1 MMEIKTDEQVG
12 QVVRAFADRVEPRA
26 AFWKELFKVG
36 EEKAR
41 GQKNVHVLSYYGM
54 GGIGKSCLL
63 KKLKEE
69 IRTGM
74 PEDVKERLQIENPA
88 MSFAAEEAPFFAE
101 WKFEAAKDSRTV
113 LGRLKNHLEDT
124 YHIPFPLFDYAHY
137 VYARKMGERPD
148 SPEVKGII
156 GKSSF
161 LSWCMSAI
169 DPIPVVGIASKIL
182 QVADQGAALLREH
195 IKKHSATVYQIESM
209 EVDDLYKTLPMLFAR
224 DLSAYMEESP
234 KPLVIFLD
242 TYEELVNELLPGNP
256 LQNDLW
262 LRDIKTGIIPRVPY
276 VLWVIAGRE
285 KLKWESFFAG
295 WQDGLSQILL
305 GDLSETDS
313 LWYLH
318 HAGILDAALQ
328 KALYRLTGGTPMYL
342 DLCVSQYETLCAMGK
357 VPTAE
362 DFGTDIDSLMENILF
377 YMDNVQKD
385 TVFSLACLS
394 HWDDACILEIMG
406 NTKLP
411 FSPTCYETVKKQTFV
426 LSDGKGSLH
435 MHQTI
440 GEILRQ
446 KCPELI
452 RTQVAQGLLATYKGV
467 AEKEEYFSASYA
479 EAIAR
484 LVQSGILLHAEDA
497 ALRLFYREHLQKEI
511 KAWAEAGMGERA
523 LGALAPLL
531 ARAQKHQKSLLY
543 ADMLCLLAQIKQLSG
558 CFIEAKSIIEESK
571 RLYIELLGADSEEAL
586 SAENIL
592 AIVLFELGEYTEAKK
607 LFEAVLAK
615 RTLLLG
621 ENHPKTIS
629 SMNNLAV
636 VLGELG
642 ENEEAKRL
650 KEQVLEKRTLLL
662 GEDHP
667 DTISAMNNLA
677 LTLGAMGEHE
687 KAKPLQELV
696 LKKRKVIFGEDHRA
710 TISAMMNLA
719 NTLGAQGTYDDAKAL
734 EQQVL
739 KKRRKLLGKDH
750 PDALAAMSNL
760 AVTLGALGFY
770 KKAKVLEEMVLKSRV
785 RIYGKTHPHTIRAA
799 GNLAYTLE
807 KLERW
812 EEAAELRATY
822 GLN

>member
-1 MMEIKTDEQVG
+1 MDIMTERDMSVAT
-12 QVVRAFADRVEPRA
+12 RAFADRVEPRA
-26 AFWKELFKVG
+26 AFWRELYRVG
-36 EEKAR
+36 EEKVR
-41 GQKNVHVLSYYGM
+41 GQKKVHVLSYYGM

-74 PEDVKERLQIENPA
+74 PEDVKEKLQTENPA
-88 MSFAAEEAPFFAE
+88 MCLAAEEAPFFAE

-124 YHIPFPLFDYAHY
+124 YKIPFPLFDYAHY
-137 VYARKMGERPD
+137 MYARKMGERPD

-161 LSWCMSAI
+161 LSWCMSAL
-169 DPIPVVGIASKIL
+169 DPIPVVGIASKLL
-182 QVADQGAALLREH
+182 QLADQGVALVQEH
-195 IKKHSATVYQIESM
+195 MKKHSATVYQIESM
-209 EVDDLYKTLPMLFAR
+209 EVDDLYKTLPMLFAK

-305 GDLSETDS
+305 GDLSEADS
-313 LWYLH
+313 IWYLKT
-318 HAGILDAALQ
+318 AGIFDAALQ
-328 KALYRLTGGTPMYL
+328 KALYQLTGGTPMYL
-342 DLCVSQYETLCAMGK
+342 DLCVTQYETLCAMGK
-357 VPTAE
+357 VPTAG
-362 DFGTDIDSLMENILF
+362 DFGTDTDSLMENILF

-385 TVFSLACLS
+385 TVYSLACLS
-394 HWDDACILEIMG
+394 HWDDASILEIMG

-426 LSDGKGSLH
+426 LSDGKGRLS

-446 KCPELI
+446 KCPGLI
-452 RTQVAQGLLATYKGV
+452 RTQVAQGLLATYQAV
-467 AEKEEYFSASYA
+467 VEKKEYFSAAYA
-479 EAIAR
+479 EGLER
-484 LVQSGILLHAEDA
+484 LVQSGMLLHAENA
-497 ALRLFYREHLQKEI
+497 ALRLFYREHIQKEM
-511 KAWAEAGMGERA
+511 KAWAEAGMCERA

-531 ARAQKHQKSLLY
+531 ACAQVHKKSLLY
-543 ADMLCLLAQIKQLSG
+543 ADMLCMLAQIKRLSG
-558 CFIEAKSIIEESK
+558 DFAEAKSLIEDSK
-571 RLYIELLGADSEEAL
+571 ELYTELLGADSEETL
-586 SAENIL
+586 SAKNNL
-592 AIVLFELGEYTEAKK
+592 AIILFELGEYTEAKK
-607 LFEAVLAK
+607 LFEAVLEQRK
-615 RTLLLG
+615 CMLG
-621 ENHPKTIS
+621 ENHPDTVS

-636 VLGELG
+636 TLGEMG
-642 ENEEAKRL
+642 ENEEAKQL
-650 KEQVLEKRTLLL
+650 KEQVLEKRKLLL

-677 LTLGAMGEHE
+677 LTLGALGEHE
-687 KAKPLQELV
+687 NAKPLQEKV
-696 LKKRKVIFGEDHRA
+696 LKKRKIIFGEDHRA

-719 NTLGAQGTYDDAKAL
+719 NTLGAQGEYDDAKAL
-734 EQQVL
+734 EKQVL

-750 PDALAAMSNL
+750 PDTLAAMSNL

-807 KLERW
+807 KLEQFT
-812 EEAAELRATY
+812 EAAELRAAY